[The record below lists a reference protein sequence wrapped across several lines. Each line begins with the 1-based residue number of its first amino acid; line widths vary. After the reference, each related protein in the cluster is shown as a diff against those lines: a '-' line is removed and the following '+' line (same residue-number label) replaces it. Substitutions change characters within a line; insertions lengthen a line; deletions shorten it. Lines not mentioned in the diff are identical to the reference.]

1 MQAHWPEHYEPEPY
15 WPYPDP
21 EPEPYWPYPDPEPA
35 PEPHWPE
42 PEPYGKS
49 GKGSKGGY
57 GGKGSK
63 GGYGGKGSK
72 GGYYHEP
79 EPEPEPEPHWP
90 EPKPEPHWPEP
101 EVRLVGLLLEFRSL
115 ESHSYRCVVNLYKK
129 SYLIILLIVL
139 PYHSY
144 FIFYLFHAG
153 SLA

>member
-1 MQAHWPEHYEPEPY
+1 MKFTIALPIVLAAAKNAAAYSEPEAWGY
-15 WPYPDP
+15 YDH
-21 EPEPYWPYPDPEPA
+21 EPE
-35 PEPHWPE
+35 PE

-57 GGKGSK
+57 EYGYGGKS

-79 EPEPEPEPHWP
+79 EPEPEPGWSEP
-90 EPKPEPHWPEP
+90 EPEPHWPEP

-115 ESHSYRCVVNLYKK
+115 ESHSFRCVVNLYKK
-129 SYLIILLIVL
+129 SYLTILLIVL